1 LIVLCAIVAVAFALT
16 NQEEW
21 EAFKAKYQRSYANED
36 EEFYRY
42 TVFQK
47 NVKKAAERQAQ
58 ELPGGAT
65 FGVTKFSDLT
75 EEEFRSKYLM
85 PKEFGKTWDPKPTQD
100 MDSIIPASSKID
112 PTNYN
117 WFNQTNVCTP
127 IYNQGECGSCWAFSA
142 TETIESYW
150 GLAGNKLAQLS
161 MEQIVDCDTQAFG
174 CGGGWPYWAYA
185 YVMQIGGVDSYSSY
199 PYTAEGGNSG
209 TCAFNKANVVAQLKG
224 YVNNTN
230 GEAGLYKLAS
240 TVGPVSVCVDASS
253 WSAYTGGVLTTCTSY
268 VDHCV
273 QLVGYGNYGAAFP
286 GAFWIVRN
294 SWGTDWG
301 MGGFIEIA
309 IGQDLCVIGDYAT
322 IVTVA

>member
-1 LIVLCAIVAVAFALT
+1 LIVLTALLALACAIT
-16 NQEEW
+16 HQQEW
-21 EAFKAKYQRSYANED
+21 ESFKQTYGKTYANPD
-36 EEFYRY
+36 EEFFRF

-47 NVKKAAERQAQ
+47 NLKLAAARQAQ

-85 PKEFGKTWDPKPTQD
+85 PKDIAKTYNPQPTSDQIPEVVRNVKPDP
-100 MDSIIPASSKID
+100 
-112 PTNYN
+112 NNWN
-117 WFNQTNVCTP
+117 WFTQPNTCTP
-127 IYNQGECGSCWAFSA
+127 VYNQGDCGSCWAFSA

-150 GLAGNKLAQLS
+150 GLGGNTLTELS
-161 MEQIVDCDTQAFG
+161 VEQTVDCDTQAFG

-185 YVMQIGGVDSYSSY
+185 YVMKAGGVDSNATY

-209 TCAFNKANVVAQLKG
+209 TCQFSASNVVAKITG
-224 YVNNTN
+224 YTN
-230 GEAGLYKLAS
+230 ITGEKGLYQVAS
-240 TVGPVSVCVDASS
+240 TTGPVSVCVDASS
-253 WSAYTGGVLTTCTSY
+253 WSSYTGGILTTCTNQ

-273 QLVGYGNYGAAFP
+273 QLVGYANYNVASP
-286 GAFWIVRN
+286 YWIVRN

-301 MGGFIEIA
+301 LSGFIWIA
-309 IGQDLCVIGDYAT
+309 IGQDLCDIGDYAT